1 MRKNNPMARR
11 KSNADEDPAAPSF
24 EAALTQLETLV
35 EAMEHEAL
43 PLEELVDSYE
53 KGSALLNRCEA
64 LLQSA
69 RGRIELITL
78 RNHSPIGP
86 DAEATTGETPELTLP
101 SDPPDVPDPDD
112 DIRLF

>member
-1 MRKNNPMARR
+1 MRKNKPMPRR
-11 KSNADEDPAAPSF
+11 KSIADEDPAAPSF

-35 EAMEHEAL
+35 DAMEHEPL

-53 KGSALLNRCEA
+53 KGSALLDRCEA

-78 RNHSPIGP
+78 RNQSPIGP
-86 DAEATTGETPELTLP
+86 DAESRTGQTPELTLP
-101 SDPPDVPDPDD
+101 SDPPDASDPDD